1 MSGTSWAMR
10 LYNTTAK
17 PELIAQVLGWYSD
30 AIPIY
35 LQDFDVDARD
45 GRGSV
50 SMTYSIDEACTW
62 CSQYEVLLA
71 WNTQSNVRPNRPDGR
86 PNRPLTAFGMAAVPL

>member
-10 LYNTTAK
+10 LYNTTDE
-17 PELIAQVLGWYSD
+17 PGLIANGLGWYSD

-35 LQDFDVDARD
+35 LRDFDVDARD

-50 SMTYSIDEACTW
+50 SMTYSIDEARTW

-71 WNTQSNVRPNRPDGR
+71 WNTQSNVRPTRPDGR
-86 PNRPLTAFGMAAVPL
+86 PNRPLTAYGMSAVHL